1 MRSIVFSDMD
11 DVVIIMTWKRMC
23 VCTCVCLMI
32 AFQLFYVGARG
43 SDIFPVYG
51 RATRLRVFRRREI
64 CGEKREITL
73 SKLSDVR
80 FANRKQ
86 NFSVTQHVFRF
97 NFHLCNMLACV
108 AVYMYNCSIR
118 SVIYT
123 CFLKMVRTRV
133 NKGKCVDFCPRQ
145 NSLIGSK
152 NFLY

>member
-23 VCTCVCLMI
+23 VLVI

-80 FANRKQ
+80 FANRKR
-86 NFSVTQHVFRF
+86 NFSVTQHTF
-97 NFHLCNMLACV
+97 LTCV
-108 AVYMYNCSIR
+108 QIQLSPV
-118 SVIYT
+118 
-123 CFLKMVRTRV
+123 
-133 NKGKCVDFCPRQ
+133 
-145 NSLIGSK
+145 
-152 NFLY
+152 

>member
-11 DVVIIMTWKRMC
+11 DVVIIMTWKQMC

-43 SDIFPVYG
+43 SDVFPVYG

-80 FANRKQ
+80 FANRKR
-86 NFSVTQHVFRF
+86 NFSVTQHTF
-97 NFHLCNMLACV
+97 LTCV
-108 AVYMYNCSIR
+108 QIQLSPV
-118 SVIYT
+118 
-123 CFLKMVRTRV
+123 
-133 NKGKCVDFCPRQ
+133 
-145 NSLIGSK
+145 
-152 NFLY
+152 